1 MLCFRGFIHAFSISI
16 ISSLIIISF
25 IYFFQKN
32 LTEHSEISS
41 DKELLKF
48 VSILNTTPTSIFE
61 CTEITSLVSKIDLE
75 VKHIPEEGW
84 IQIGRKESNKSLI
97 VLSHKDDA
105 DGCLITFFSAVPN
118 VDKIIGIV
126 TANFWNK
133 DMLTSIAFF
142 DDEDNTLVLYSHDL
156 VKSPELFVNTLGTFR
171 DQVLGIRENLEHF
184 TEKAKPKNPA

>member
-25 IYFFQKN
+25 IYFFPKDAP
-32 LTEHSEISS
+32 EHFVTPL

-48 VSILNTTPTSIFE
+48 ASMLNTTQSAIFK
-61 CTEITSLVSKIDLE
+61 CGEIANLVGQAGLE

-84 IQIGRKESNKSLI
+84 IQIGRKENNKSLI
-97 VLSHKDDA
+97 VLSHEDKA
-105 DGCLITFFSAVPN
+105 DGCLLTFFSAVPN

-133 DMLTSIAFF
+133 DMMSSVAFF
-142 DDEDNTLVLYSHDL
+142 DDEDNTLVLYSHEQ
-156 VKSPELFVNTLGTFR
+156 VKSREAFVDTLGTFR
-171 DQVLGIRENLEHF
+171 DQVLGLREDLEHYA
-184 TEKAKPKNPA
+184 EKAKPKNPA

>member
-16 ISSLIIISF
+16 ISSIIIISF
-25 IYFFQKN
+25 IYFFPKDAP
-32 LTEHSEISS
+32 EHFVTPP

-48 VSILNTTPTSIFE
+48 ASMLNTKPTSIFE
-61 CTEITSLVSKIDLE
+61 CREITSLVGQTGLE

-97 VLSHKDDA
+97 VLSHEDDA
-105 DGCLITFFSAVPN
+105 DGCLLTFFSAVPN

-133 DMLTSIAFF
+133 DMMTSVAFF
-142 DDEDNTLVLYSHDL
+142 DDEDNTLVLYSNEQ
-156 VKSPELFVNTLGTFR
+156 VKSPEAFVDTLGTFR
-171 DQVLGIRENLEHF
+171 DQVLNIRENIEQH
-184 TEKAKPKNPA
+184 TKKAKPKNPA